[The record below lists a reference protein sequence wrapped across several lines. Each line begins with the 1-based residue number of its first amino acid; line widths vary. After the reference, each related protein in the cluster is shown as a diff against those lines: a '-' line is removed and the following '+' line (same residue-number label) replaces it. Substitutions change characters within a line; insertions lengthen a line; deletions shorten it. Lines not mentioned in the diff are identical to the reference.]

1 VGSHDAG
8 AVAEDGD
15 STHTHRG
22 GPQIEDNLN
31 EWLWRRAHELCEH
44 GGQALI
50 GSPIESGEILW
61 LHSASRLSD
70 VGKVK
75 SAIMFATIAQ
85 CSGCD
90 AVVFCVQ
97 DGVDAVIKGKIKE
110 KGKVPQDVPTF
121 EQRLEDALKV
131 GVKFQLCEQVAINR
145 NLSKEDLI
153 ERTEIVDGGYLITY
167 ALEYD
172 GMLYF

>member
-1 VGSHDAG
+1 VKRDMSETVKKKRKNF
-8 AVAEDGD
+8 AVQL
-15 STHTHRG
+15 STG
-22 GPQIEDNLN
+22 
-31 EWLWRRAHELCEH
+31 
-44 GGQALI
+44 
-50 GSPIESGEILW
+50 
-61 LHSASRLSD
+61 LSD
-70 VGKVK
+70 VAKVK

-97 DGVDAVIKGKIKE
+97 DGADAVVKGKIKE
-110 KGKVPQDVPTF
+110 EGTVPQGVPTF
-121 EQRLEDALKV
+121 EQRLDDAIKV

-145 NLSKEDLI
+145 NLTRKDLI
-153 ERTEIVDGGYLITY
+153 EGTEIVDGSYLISY